1 MSKLQN
7 ARKSAGLSQSK
18 LAEISGVGIRMIQDY
33 EQGHKDI
40 NGARAITV
48 YNLAQALGVTIEC
61 LLEIE

>member
-7 ARKSAGLSQSK
+7 ARKAAGLSQSK
-18 LAEISGVGIRMIQDY
+18 LADASGVGIRMIQDY

-48 YNLAQALGVTIEC
+48 YQLAQALGVNVED